1 MHSDADDKEE
11 TSDPLKVEL
20 GAVAK
25 VSAVAKYERKTE
37 VSIEVPE
44 DVTRANAQAFLDAIS
59 PFTQSLG
66 LVGDWLADTRER
78 LRIHR
83 LQALTTVANKAR
95 QEIEKQTEKP
105 AQIPFKALLPMLERA
120 SLEEANDET
129 LTTAWGALVASAA
142 LDYDPEVIA
151 FSRILSELSPR
162 ECLILERI
170 FGGRWEWVREEP
182 SPAAM
187 KRFYESES
195 TIKPM
200 IRKAVLDKDH
210 KLFAKLR
217 AYVEPSMPMEFTLA
231 LTRGVSE
238 RANWIDKT
246 LKEPFYAEN
255 ELGYRLLE
263 AQGLIGGH
271 GHSYSWQHGEIPV
284 AVDWVSLTDL
294 GARFVARV
302 VPPPAKDAKP

>member
-1 MHSDADDKEE
+1 MNRDADQEFPY
-11 TSDPLKVEL
+11 TN
-20 GAVAK
+20 
-25 VSAVAKYERKTE
+25 
-37 VSIEVPE
+37 I
-44 DVTRANAQAFLDAIS
+44 DAIS

-78 LRIHR
+78 LRIHK

-170 FGGRWEWVREEP
+170 FGGRWSGGPGRTFP
-182 SPAAM
+182 GG
-187 KRFYESES
+187 YE
-195 TIKPM
+195 
-200 IRKAVLDKDH
+200 AVL
-210 KLFAKLR
+210 R
-217 AYVEPSMPMEFTLA
+217 
-231 LTRGVSE
+231 E
-238 RANWIDKT
+238 RIN
-246 LKEPFYAEN
+246 N
-255 ELGYRLLE
+255 
-263 AQGLIGGH
+263 
-271 GHSYSWQHGEIPV
+271 
-284 AVDWVSLTDL
+284 
-294 GARFVARV
+294 
-302 VPPPAKDAKP
+302 

>member
-1 MHSDADDKEE
+1 
-11 TSDPLKVEL
+11 LKVEL

-44 DVTRANAQAFLDAIS
+44 YVTRANAQAFLDAIS

-83 LQALTTVANKAR
+83 LQAHTTVANEAR

-105 AQIPFKALLPMLERA
+105 AQIPFKALLSMLERA

-210 KLFAKLR
+210 KLFAKL
-217 AYVEPSMPMEFTLA
+217 
-231 LTRGVSE
+231 
-238 RANWIDKT
+238 
-246 LKEPFYAEN
+246 
-255 ELGYRLLE
+255 
-263 AQGLIGGH
+263 
-271 GHSYSWQHGEIPV
+271 
-284 AVDWVSLTDL
+284 
-294 GARFVARV
+294 
-302 VPPPAKDAKP
+302 

>member
-1 MHSDADDKEE
+1 
-11 TSDPLKVEL
+11 LKVEL

-182 SPAAM
+182 SPAAI

-217 AYVEPSMPMEFTLA
+217 AYVEPSMQWNSLWLQRGAFRNVPTGSTRRSKNHSMRRTNWAIGCWKHRDSSAVTAIVIPGSME
-231 LTRGVSE
+231 
-238 RANWIDKT
+238 K
-246 LKEPFYAEN
+246 
-255 ELGYRLLE
+255 
-263 AQGLIGGH
+263 
-271 GHSYSWQHGEIPV
+271 
-284 AVDWVSLTDL
+284 SL
-294 GARFVARV
+294 
-302 VPPPAKDAKP
+302 

>member
-25 VSAVAKYERKTE
+25 VSAVAKYEHKTE

-142 LDYDPEVIA
+142 LDYDPDSDRGLQNEICQHLYRTCRDCRA
-151 FSRILSELSPR
+151 L
-162 ECLILERI
+162 
-170 FGGRWEWVREEP
+170 
-182 SPAAM
+182 
-187 KRFYESES
+187 RF
-195 TIKPM
+195 
-200 IRKAVLDKDH
+200 
-210 KLFAKLR
+210 LR
-217 AYVEPSMPMEFTLA
+217 TSD
-231 LTRGVSE
+231 
-238 RANWIDKT
+238 I
-246 LKEPFYAEN
+246 
-255 ELGYRLLE
+255 
-263 AQGLIGGH
+263 
-271 GHSYSWQHGEIPV
+271 
-284 AVDWVSLTDL
+284 
-294 GARFVARV
+294 
-302 VPPPAKDAKP
+302 